1 MGIMII
7 CVILIAIVVTSW
19 LVCKF
24 SKKYYYDESDTLG
37 FTILTFLLSIPL
49 CICIAIALSVQV
61 YKDRDYEEMVYEKSV
76 LELRL
81 NNKDDN
87 LVGNEFLYADIIDF
101 NNKLRYERRYA
112 DNFWIGIFHNDKI
125 ATIEYI
131 EIDGVE
137 NYKE

>member
-24 SKKYYYDESDTLG
+24 SKKYDYGEDDALG

-49 CICIAIALSVQV
+49 CICITIALSVQV

-131 EIDGVE
+131 EIEGVE
-137 NYKE
+137 NYKD